1 VAHRS
6 YTSLLLE
13 LSKSHVLSYT
23 VAVDLETKPLG
34 DKRRLW
40 LHGSAAARCGDM
52 VYFFGGSTAARF
64 RKCLWTLDLS
74 TLDFSPLIVL
84 YHLFIY

>member
-1 VAHRS
+1 MAHRS
-6 YTSLLLE
+6 YNSSLSSSLRLT
-13 LSKSHVLSYT
+13 LFSFSA
-23 VAVDLETKPLG
+23 AVDLETKPLG

-74 TLDFSPLIVL
+74 TRLLLSRVL
-84 YHLFIY
+84 SFIYL